1 MSKFT
6 NCLSQGQFYEKE
18 TLKYI
23 DHDTY
28 KFSVGKC
35 KEWDIEVYKHGVPL
49 YYEVKSETNA
59 FKYGNLCIEYEY
71 NEGKSGIDATIADY
85 WVHYAIKDKAKNI
98 YSLFIIPTA
107 ELRQLII
114 DKKYLRKITG
124 GDRNLS
130 KCYLFRMTELSDYN
144 VEIIHDD
151 KEALE

>member
-6 NCLSQGQFYEKE
+6 SCLSQGQFYERE

-23 DHDTY
+23 EYDTY

-107 ELRQLII
+107 ELRQMII
-114 DKKYLRKITG
+114 NKKYLRKITG

-144 VEIIHDD
+144 VEVIHDD

>member
-6 NCLSQGQFYEKE
+6 SCLSQGQFYERE

-23 DHDTY
+23 EYDTY

-85 WVHYAIKDKAKNI
+85 WVHYAINDKAKNI

-107 ELRQLII
+107 ELRQMII
-114 DKKYLRKITG
+114 NKKYLRKITG

-144 VEIIHDD
+144 VEVIHDD